1 MKLMVPTSKTVKIY
15 THSFCFF
22 VFVWGGILT
31 NRILQNIKEG
41 NSSVI
46 CFGRVG
52 VDFCSCFSSLEVGVV
67 WEGVDV
73 FLHHLVA
80 EFVLFLWGLGH
91 SRVRQENPH
100 LTQHP
105 VSRAG
110 PPSLWPQEKKLCF
123 PSPSEVLLES
133 QKTFLLQ
140 PLLPHLVCRVP
151 QPLQDTFP
159 EFQPIHV
166 WTVAE
171 DVSKEVPTPSV
182 SAVKVMP

>member
-100 LTQHP
+100 LTQHL

-133 QKTFLLQ
+133 QKTFLLKPWANPSCPTSCAGFHSHSRTLSQ
-140 PLLPHLVCRVP
+140 SFSPFMYGLWLRMSPRRFLHLL
-151 QPLQDTFP
+151 
-159 EFQPIHV
+159 
-166 WTVAE
+166 
-171 DVSKEVPTPSV
+171 SV
-182 SAVKVMP
+182 L